1 MSKHKPAWTVGGQRC
16 YVGDALDRLRE
27 LPDESVHC
35 CVTSPPYWG
44 LRDYGCEGQIGLE
57 GTPEAF
63 IARLVEGKLGRA
75 GIGIELN
82 PEYAAMAKR
91 RVAKG
96 LKPGTFVDQSREV
109 ASPLFGGPTPG
120 GDSGGGS

>member
-1 MSKHKPAWTVGGQRC
+1 MTPAWIVGDQRC
-16 YVGDALDRLRE
+16 HVGDVLDRLRM
-27 LPDESVHC
+27 LRDESVHC
-35 CVTSPPYWG
+35 IVTSPPYWG

-57 GTPEAF
+57 PTPELF
-63 IARLVEGKLGRA
+63 IARLVAGKLGRA

-96 LKPGTFVDQSREV
+96 LKPGTWIDDAKAD
-109 ASPLFGGPTPG
+109 ASPLFA
-120 GDSGGGS
+120 GDSGGGA